1 MITLAGMH
9 YEIIMN
15 TAWFTSFAIGTAGL
29 VINIIPRI
37 VNIEL

>member
-1 MITLAGMH
+1 MRTLAGMH

-15 TAWFTSFAIGTAGL
+15 TASIGTAGL